1 MLMISRGKIVWAN
14 NASGHYRPD
23 EELLDV
29 IRNAFHQLLAHVL
42 DKRFVVKSYKQM

>member
-1 MLMISRGKIVWAN
+1 MISREKIVWAN

-23 EELLDV
+23 EESLDV

-42 DKRFVVKSYKQM
+42 DKRFVVKSYK